1 MSKGLRL
8 SEKWFNRGLWL
19 VAFVFS
25 WFLIGLGDT
34 LIRDLPKV
42 QKNYKLDSFI
52 DKKVAAPLRQELKSL
67 DTERRK
73 IAEQI
78 DQGQL
83 KLITRRS
90 DYNAERTTFNN

>member
-52 DKKVAAPLRQELKSL
+52 DKR
-67 DTERRK
+67 
-73 IAEQI
+73 
-78 DQGQL
+78 
-83 KLITRRS
+83 
-90 DYNAERTTFNN
+90 